1 MAAEKR
7 KYDRRVIRYPAQI
20 DTGAG
25 SLLCECTL
33 YDVSEEGAQIRIG
46 QSQDLP
52 NEFTLVLSH
61 DGAARRRCTV
71 MWRSGERLGVRFMAA
86 KTARPHP
93 NGSAFRRQQPRANN
107 G

>member
-20 DTGAG
+20 DAGAG
-25 SLLCECTL
+25 APLCECTL

-46 QSQDLP
+46 QSQNLP

-61 DGAARRRCTV
+61 EGAARRRCTV
-71 MWRSGERLGVRFMAA
+71 MWRSGERLGVRFLVAA
-86 KTARPHP
+86 KTAPAP
-93 NGSAFRRQQPRANN
+93 SKWAGLSTPTTPRK
-107 G
+107 